1 MAKQHKNKTN
11 MSNFDLSI
19 IAKELNDLLSGGFI
33 DNIYEISDS
42 LLQIKCRT
50 KTGKV
55 NMILDASKRIN
66 ITNYSYPIPSFPSQ
80 YCSVLRKYMRG
91 RRIISVYQHNFDRIL
106 VFVISNKDGDPWKF
120 IVEMFLGGNFLL
132 IDHNELIFM
141 AKHYKIVKNRKI
153 LAKKEYIFP
162 DKRGENFWS
171 ISKKKLIEII
181 KTSDIDLVRTLVRNL
196 NLVGYLAEEVCTNSN
211 VDKKKKSKDLTMVE
225 IEKIEKEIG
234 KITKIFQEN
243 MFSFR
248 IYFDVEEQYVSF
260 EPFKMSRYTNLNFKE
275 FSTYNETLDDY
286 YAKID
291 SNQLLSSELTEAVKN
306 LSKYERI
313 HAAQTQQIEKS
324 KIERETHLELGDL
337 IYENFDVIELLL
349 TNIFDALKKGMKWE
363 EIAHR
368 LKLGKEKGIKE
379 AMIFDRIYPNE
390 SKISVVLDGKKIK
403 MDVRKSVV
411 NNAKD
416 YYDKAKK
423 DKRRI
428 QGAKEASIRTEKIL
442 KEKIFQKEV
451 SEQLQVKLVKR
462 PKKKWFEKFRWFKS
476 SDGFIIVGGKDASS
490 NELLVKKHMEKNDL
504 FFHTEL
510 RGAPAVL
517 IKNPENIIINEQTF
531 SETACFAASYSNA
544 WREGWGSTKI
554 FYVYPE
560 QVTKSPNPG
569 EFLKKGAFFI
579 KVKKNFL
586 TKPFMELAIGLIL
599 EPVGKIEGISD
610 DLEDIDEKNTV
621 FFPRIITGPPTSI
634 KSKTNIYVRIHPQ
647 KSGKSGGKL
656 AKEIKTILINSSTK
670 SQEKWAKLISL
681 NDIVHFLPPGDS
693 VFAKKKK
700 IKKLKN

>member
-171 ISKKKLIEII
+171 ISKKELIEII

-225 IEKIEKEIG
+225 IEKIEEEIG

-248 IYFDVEEQYVSF
+248 IYFDAEEQYVSF
-260 EPFKMSRYTNLNFKE
+260 EPFKMNRYKNLNFKE

-324 KIERETHLELGDL
+324 KIERENHLELGDL
-337 IYENFDVIELLL
+337 IYEYFDVIELLL
-349 TNIFDALKKGMKWE
+349 KNVFDALKKGMKWE
-363 EIAHR
+363 EISYR

-462 PKKKWFEKFRWFKS
+462 PKKKWFEKFRWFIS

-490 NELLVKKHMEKNDL
+490 NEVLVKKHMEKNDL

-531 SETACFAASYSNA
+531 SEAACFAASYSNA

-579 KVKKNFL
+579 KGKKNFL

-610 DLEDIDEKNTV
+610 DLENINEKNTV

-656 AKEIKTILINSSTK
+656 AKEIKTILVNSSTK

-681 NDIVHFLPPGDS
+681 NDIIHFLPPGDS
-693 VFAKKKK
+693 VFAKKKN
-700 IKKLKN
+700 IKKLIN